1 MLLWTYRLK
10 CIWDISMPCSC
21 YYQFS
26 YFPVV
31 KEGSLFMSGWESF
44 WQALTRVWKVSSL
57 LRIIDLPGSNY
68 IVPAPDLDSSIY
80 PVKPVYLGGRRILG
94 SSVVLGCF
102 WFPGLFTRNSS
113 FLERQNHHA
122 ATSNLGLHLCQNPQ
136 LPVAPTDARFL
147 YRASL
152 AHLRLKSQSQRYH
165 SNRTVGRTFRLFFF
179 SPFQF
184 LTVVLC

>member
-26 YFPVV
+26 YFPVI
-31 KEGSLFMSGWESF
+31 KEGSLFKSGWESF

-80 PVKPVYLGGRRILG
+80 PVKPVYFGGRRILG

-122 ATSNLGLHLCQNPQ
+122 ANSNLGLRLCQNPQ
-136 LPVAPTDARFL
+136 LPVAPQMLVFFTAQ
-147 YRASL
+147 ASHTC
-152 AHLRLKSQSQRYH
+152 ALKAKASA
-165 SNRTVGRTFRLFFF
+165 TIPKGLLEELLDFFF